1 MPGVGAPEQSA
12 QHDEDTMVDTMVDT
26 MEDTKMPAV
35 PSGPVSKLQSYV
47 QTTIDKY

>member
-12 QHDEDTMVDTMVDT
+12 QHDEDTMVDTM
-26 MEDTKMPAV
+26 EDTKMPAV
-35 PSGPVSKLQSYV
+35 PSGPVSKFQSYV